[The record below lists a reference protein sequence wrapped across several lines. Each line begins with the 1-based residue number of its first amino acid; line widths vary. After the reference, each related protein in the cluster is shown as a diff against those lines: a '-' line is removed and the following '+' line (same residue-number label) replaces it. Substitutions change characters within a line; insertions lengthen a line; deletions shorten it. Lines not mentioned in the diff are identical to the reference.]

1 MESPILSER
10 RPKKRR
16 FFIIVF
22 LLLILVTAI
31 GIGFWWWQN
40 RQLKPVLLTQT
51 EKVELEERIY
61 ESGEKSF
68 ILSEREING
77 LIHEKTKLGKD
88 IRVELVND
96 AIHLRVK
103 TTLDEEVPLFG
114 GKTVNLR
121 ARLIASEEEGISIDD
136 VTIYGVSLPNAWLG
150 DLKGVNLFEALDEQL
165 PSGIKYFEVVNGEIR
180 IELED

>member
-16 FFIIVF
+16 LFFII
-22 LLLILVTAI
+22 LILLILAI
-31 GIGFWWWQN
+31 AAGIGFWWWQN
-40 RQLKPVLLTQT
+40 RQLEPVVLTQT

-77 LIHEKTKLGKD
+77 LIHDKTQLGED
-88 IRVELVND
+88 IKVELAND

-103 TTLDEEVPLFG
+103 TTLDEDVPVFG

-121 ARLIASEEEGISIDD
+121 ARLTASEEEGISVDD
-136 VTIYGVSLPNAWLG
+136 VTVYGISLPNAWLG

-165 PSGIKYFEVVNGEIR
+165 PSGIKYFEVVDGEIR

>member
-68 ILSEREING
+68 ILSEREIC
-77 LIHEKTKLGKD
+77 LLYT
-88 IRVELVND
+88 
-96 AIHLRVK
+96 
-103 TTLDEEVPLFG
+103 
-114 GKTVNLR
+114 
-121 ARLIASEEEGISIDD
+121 S
-136 VTIYGVSLPNAWLG
+136 
-150 DLKGVNLFEALDEQL
+150 
-165 PSGIKYFEVVNGEIR
+165 PSPRDRG
-180 IELED
+180 